1 MKLLGSNA
9 KCFLAGKP
17 LAPLTHHRSMAHIS
31 PMFPNVEITYRPASA
46 VKSKLPFIG
55 SNIRSSPFS
64 QTFTSFEG
72 EDRSNWPVENEEEE
86 ILMFK
91 QRTIESS
98 VNIISELQDV

>member
-1 MKLLGSNA
+1 
-9 KCFLAGKP
+9 
-17 LAPLTHHRSMAHIS
+17 MANNS
-31 PMFPNVEITYRPASA
+31 PTFPNIEITYTPMSA

-72 EDRSNWPVENEEEE
+72 EDHSHWPVENEEEE

-91 QRTIESS
+91 ERTIESS
-98 VNIISELQDV
+98 VSIISVLQKYMI